1 MSPLLAAGFDI
12 NVVTDGED
20 VSQGLVYLSGVTAG
34 FRFWRFL
41 TCYFCGISLENG
53 TMTHHDILFTNATII
68 DGTGADRYP
77 GSLCIDGDRIAAII
91 PADSGE
97 PLPEARQSIEADNLV
112 LAPGFIDAHTHDD
125 LLLLKSPDMMPK
137 ASQGVTTVV
146 TGNCGI
152 SLAPMQSRKLV
163 PPFDLI
169 GDEEDYAYP
178 TLAEY
183 ARRLD
188 DAPASLNSI
197 MLTGH
202 SSLRLEA
209 MDSLD
214 RAADRKEISA
224 MTKRLSA
231 ALSDG
236 ACGMSTGLAYPTA
249 HHAPTSEIVEIAA
262 VLKDFGAVYATHM
275 RDEEAKL
282 LDSVEETLTIG
293 READVP
299 VVISHHKACGRPNWG
314 KTKQSIAMIE
324 KARASQRV
332 DLDVY
337 PYTASSTVLLPDFV
351 ARAERTTITWSK
363 SVPDCTGRDLAEL
376 ATEWGLSMGEAITK
390 LNPAGAI
397 YHQMDDDDLHR
408 VMQYEPSMIGS
419 DGLPK
424 DERPHPRLWGTFPRV
439 LGYYSRELGLFS
451 LEQAVAK
458 MTGKT
463 AQVFGLKERGSI
475 AVGNHADLVLFNPDT
490 VIDRA
495 DYDHPTETSAGV
507 EMVMVNGEI
516 VYDGEQTTAA
526 RPGRFIRHGH
536 A

>member
-1 MSPLLAAGFDI
+1 
-12 NVVTDGED
+12 
-20 VSQGLVYLSGVTAG
+20 
-34 FRFWRFL
+34 
-41 TCYFCGISLENG
+41 
-53 TMTHHDILFTNATII
+53 MTRYDTRLTNATII
-68 DGTGADRYP
+68 DGTGADRFH
-77 GSLCIDGDRIAAII
+77 GSLFINDDRIAAIV
-91 PADSGE
+91 PEGSSE
-97 PLPEARQSIEADNLV
+97 PLPEANRSIEAKDLV

-125 LLLLKSPDMMPK
+125 LLLLKSPHMMPK

-178 TLAEY
+178 TLTEY
-183 ARRLD
+183 AQRLA
-188 DAPASLNSI
+188 DAPASLNSV

-202 SSLRLEA
+202 STLRLET

-214 RAADRKEISA
+214 RAADRKEIA
-224 MTKRLSA
+224 TMTKRLA
-231 ALSDG
+231 TALREG

-249 HHAPTSEIVEIAA
+249 RHAPTSEIIEIAA
-262 VLKDFGAVYATHM
+262 VLKDFDAVYTTHM
-275 RDEEAKL
+275 RDEEDKL
-282 LDSVEETLTIG
+282 LDSVEETLSIG
-293 READVP
+293 LAADVP

-314 KTKQSIAMIE
+314 KTKQSIAMID
-324 KARASQRV
+324 KARATQRV

-337 PYTASSTVLLPDFV
+337 PYTASSTVLLPEFV

-376 ATEWGLSMGEAITK
+376 AAEWNLSVTDAIDK

-451 LEQAVAK
+451 LEQAISK

-463 AQVFGLKERGSI
+463 AQVFGIAERGAI
-475 AVGNHADLVLFNPDT
+475 AVGNYADLVLFNPET

-495 DYDHPTETSAGV
+495 DYDHPTETSAGI

-516 VYDGEQTTAA
+516 VYDGVHTTAS
-526 RPGRFIRHGH
+526 RPGRFLHHGR